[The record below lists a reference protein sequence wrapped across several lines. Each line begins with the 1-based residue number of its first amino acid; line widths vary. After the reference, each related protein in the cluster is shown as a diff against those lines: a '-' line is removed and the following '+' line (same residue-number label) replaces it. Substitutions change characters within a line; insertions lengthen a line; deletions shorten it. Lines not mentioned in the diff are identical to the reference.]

1 MSKALKV
8 PAIQMTLAVLAPI
21 AVIATVT
28 VVVKW
33 APQWLAP
40 THGLS
45 SSDRAA
51 ELGRVRTSL
60 LAILAG
66 MIASV
71 GAVYTARTFALNRQG
86 QITERFTRAIDQL
99 GHEQIDVSLGGI
111 YALERIARE
120 SKVDHGPV
128 MEILTGYL
136 REHSPWP
143 PRKQSNSG
151 GSASDTLHDSDPE
164 GQTSADSGKGEQ
176 PEAQSRLATDIE
188 AALSVIARRRLE
200 HDAPRPF
207 NLSSVDLR
215 GGDFYG
221 TTLHNANFAQANLAR
236 AYLRGT
242 NLTGAHLTETNLA
255 RAYLRGAN
263 LTEAN
268 LRGAKLGGAYLFGTD
283 LSRAYLGMAYFSGAN
298 LTGANLTEANLGG
311 ANLSM
316 ANLRSA
322 CLGMADLTGANLGG
336 ADVTVADL
344 TRAKLTGADLTG
356 ANLTGAN
363 LTEANLTR
371 AKLTGACVTE
381 AKLTEVNLTEASL
394 TEADLTGADLRGADL
409 TEADFVGAVYSDWT
423 MWPAEFDPVARGAR
437 RVE

>member
-1 MSKALKV
+1 MSKGLKV
-8 PAIQMTLAVLAPI
+8 PAIRIALAVLAPI

-33 APQWLAP
+33 APQWLAT

-71 GAVYTARTFALNRQG
+71 GAIYTARTFALNRQG

-128 MEILTGYL
+128 MEILTGYV

-143 PRKQSNSG
+143 PRKQSSSG
-151 GSASDTLHDSDPE
+151 DSASGSLHNSDP
-164 GQTSADSGKGEQ
+164 GDQKPADSSKSEQ
-176 PEAQSRLATDIE
+176 LEAQSPLLTDIE

-207 NLSSVDLR
+207 NLSSVDLH
-215 GGDFYG
+215 GSDFYG
-221 TTLHNANFAQANLAR
+221 TTLHNVNLVGANLA
-236 AYLRGT
+236 
-242 NLTGAHLTETNLA
+242 GAELAGADLAGAKLAGADLA
-255 RAYLRGAN
+255 RANLKGVYLAGADLHEADLPGAN
-263 LTEAN
+263 LA
-268 LRGAKLGGAYLFGTD
+268 
-283 LSRAYLGMAYFSGAN
+283 GAN
-298 LTGANLTEANLGG
+298 LAGAELAGADLVGANLAG
-311 ANLSM
+311 AEL
-316 ANLRSA
+316 A
-322 CLGMADLTGANLGG
+322 GADLARADLAEAYLAG
-336 ADVTVADL
+336 ADLA
-344 TRAKLTGADLTG
+344 RAKLTGV
-356 ANLTGAN
+356 NLTGAY
-363 LTEANLTR
+363 LS
-371 AKLTGACVTE
+371 GD
-381 AKLTEVNLTEASL
+381 L
-394 TEADLTGADLRGADL
+394 TEADLTGADLA
-409 TEADFVGAVYSDWT
+409 GAVYSERT
-423 MWPAEFDPVARGAR
+423 VWPIEFDPDARGAH